1 MLTSS
6 SVFQSAAVAGQTVIK
21 YQPCCKFFLVGASV
35 AHDNSMMNIKTMQ
48 MRLQNIDPH
57 PLLKC
62 YIDKIWLFESSG
74 KMPVD
79 DLKLVVPNGHIKL
92 SIAFRNGIV
101 AAINRKRFISKE
113 QNISLTGLV
122 DVPVILDVDEDVA
135 TGTIVVE
142 FNPQGA
148 YRFFRI
154 SLNEIKNQI
163 HPLTDVLGTVAKQ
176 LEEHISNV
184 ESTEG
189 KVALLQ
195 QFLLNQFK
203 QQAEDSIF
211 EYCVAKITS
220 LKGKITVKEL
230 EKKTGYSS
238 RWLNMKFKDKLGI
251 SPKNLSTIIRFNQ
264 YYNAVANNNE
274 MDFMQ
279 NAFYDHYYDQ
289 SHFLK
294 EFKRFT
300 GLSHSGFELTTNNF
314 GKLFYKE

>member
-1 MLTSS
+1 
-6 SVFQSAAVAGQTVIK
+6 
-21 YQPCCKFFLVGASV
+21 
-35 AHDNSMMNIKTMQ
+35 MNTAMQ
-48 MRLQNIDPH
+48 MRLQNIVPH
-57 PLLKC
+57 PLLKN
-62 YIDKIWLFESSG
+62 YIEKMWLFESSG

-92 SIAFRNGIV
+92 SVAFRNGIV
-101 AAINRKRFISKE
+101 ASVNGRSFTSKE

-122 DVPVILDVDEDVA
+122 DVPVILDVEKDIA

-142 FNPQGA
+142 FNPRGA
-148 YRFFRI
+148 YRFFQI
-154 SLNEIKNQI
+154 SLGDIKNQI
-163 HPLTDVLGTVAKQ
+163 HSLTDILGTVAKQ
-176 LEEHISNV
+176 LEKKILNV
-184 ESTEG
+184 ESVDD
-189 KVALLQ
+189 KIILLQ
-195 QFLLNQFK
+195 QFLLKQFML
-203 QQAEDSIF
+203 QPEDPVF

-220 LKGKITVKEL
+220 SKGRITVKEL

-238 RWLNMKFKDKLGI
+238 RWLNMKFADKLGV

-264 YYNAVANNNE
+264 YYNAVANDNE

-300 GLSHSGFELTTNNF
+300 GLSHAGFENTTNDF

>member
-1 MLTSS
+1 
-6 SVFQSAAVAGQTVIK
+6 
-21 YQPCCKFFLVGASV
+21 
-35 AHDNSMMNIKTMQ
+35 MQ
-48 MRLQNIDPH
+48 MRLQNIEPH
-57 PLLKC
+57 PLLKS
-62 YIDKIWLFESSG
+62 YIEKMWLFESSG

-92 SIAFRNGIV
+92 SVAFRNGIV
-101 AAINRKRFISKE
+101 ASVNGREFTSKE

-122 DVPVILDVDEDVA
+122 DVPVILDVEKDVV

-148 YRFFRI
+148 YRFFQI
-154 SLNEIKNQI
+154 SLADIKNQI
-163 HPLTDVLGTVAKQ
+163 HPLKDILGTVAKQ
-176 LEEHISNV
+176 LEEQISNV
-184 ESTEG
+184 ESIDG
-189 KVALLQ
+189 KVALVQ
-195 QFLLNQFK
+195 QFLLNQFTLHT
-203 QQAEDSIF
+203 EDPIF

-220 LKGKITVKEL
+220 SKGKITIKEL

-279 NAFYDHYYDQ
+279 NAFYDYYYDQ

-300 GLSHSGFELTTNNF
+300 GQSHSGFENRTNDF
-314 GKLFYKE
+314 GKLFYRE

>member
-1 MLTSS
+1 
-6 SVFQSAAVAGQTVIK
+6 
-21 YQPCCKFFLVGASV
+21 
-35 AHDNSMMNIKTMQ
+35 MQ
-48 MRLQNIDPH
+48 MRLQNIEPH
-57 PLLKC
+57 YLLKS
-62 YIDKIWLFESSG
+62 YIDKMWLFESSG
-74 KMPVD
+74 KMPAA

-92 SIAFRNGIV
+92 SVAFRNGIV
-101 AAINRKRFISKE
+101 ASVNGKSFTSKE

-122 DVPVILDVDEDVA
+122 DVPVILDVEEDVA

-148 YRFFRI
+148 YRFFQI
-154 SLNEIKNQI
+154 SLNDIKNQI
-163 HPLTDVLGTVAKQ
+163 HPLTDIIGNVGKQ
-176 LEEHISNV
+176 LEEQISNV
-184 ESTEG
+184 ESIEDKIG
-189 KVALLQ
+189 LLQ
-195 QFLLNQFK
+195 QFLLKQFML
-203 QQAEDSIF
+203 QSEDSIF

-220 LKGKITVKEL
+220 SKGKITINEL

-238 RWLNMKFKDKLGI
+238 RWLNMKFADKLGI

-300 GLSHSGFELTTNNF
+300 GQSHSGFNNATNNF
-314 GKLFYKE
+314 GKLFYKG

>member
-1 MLTSS
+1 
-6 SVFQSAAVAGQTVIK
+6 
-21 YQPCCKFFLVGASV
+21 
-35 AHDNSMMNIKTMQ
+35 MQ
-48 MRLQNIDPH
+48 MRLQNIEPH
-57 PLLKC
+57 PLLKS
-62 YIDKIWLFESSG
+62 YIDKMWLFESSG
-74 KMPVD
+74 KMPAA

-92 SIAFRNGIV
+92 SVAFRNGIV
-101 AAINRKRFISKE
+101 ASVNGKSFTSKE

-122 DVPVILDVDEDVA
+122 DVPVILDVEEDIA

-148 YRFFRI
+148 YRFFQI
-154 SLNEIKNQI
+154 SLNDIKNQI
-163 HPLTDVLGTVAKQ
+163 HPLTDIIGIVGKQ
-176 LEEHISNV
+176 LEEQISNV
-184 ESTEG
+184 ESVDD
-189 KVALLQ
+189 KIVLLQ
-195 QFLLNQFK
+195 QFLLKQFML
-203 QQAEDSIF
+203 QSEDSIF

-220 LKGKITVKEL
+220 SKGKITIKEL

-238 RWLNMKFKDKLGI
+238 RWLNMKFANKLGI

-300 GLSHSGFELTTNNF
+300 GQTHSGFENKTNDF

>member
-1 MLTSS
+1 MRR
-6 SVFQSAAVAGQTVIK
+6 
-21 YQPCCKFFLVGASV
+21 VGCGRSGRK
-35 AHDNSMMNIKTMQ
+35 HDDRQMMQ
-48 MRLQNIDPH
+48 MRLQNIEPH
-57 PLLKC
+57 PLLKG
-62 YIDKIWLFESSG
+62 YIEKMWLFQSSG
-74 KMPVD
+74 KMPVE

-92 SIAFRNGIV
+92 SVAFRNGIV
-101 AAINRKRFISKE
+101 AAIKGQPFISKE

-142 FNPQGA
+142 FSPQGA
-148 YRFFRI
+148 YRFFHL
-154 SLNEIKNQI
+154 SFSDIKNQI
-163 HPLTDVLGTVAKQ
+163 CPLTDILGIVAQK
-176 LEEHISNV
+176 LEEQISNI
-184 ESTEG
+184 ESVEG

-195 QFLLNQFK
+195 QFLLKQFTL
-203 QQAEDSIF
+203 QAADSIF
-211 EYCVAKITS
+211 EYCVTKITLS
-220 LKGKITVKEL
+220 KGKITIREL

-264 YYNAVANNNE
+264 YYNAVANNGE

-279 NAFYDHYYDQ
+279 NAFYDYYYDQ

-300 GLSHSGFELTTNNF
+300 GLSHSGFKNTTNDF

>member
-1 MLTSS
+1 MRLE
-6 SVFQSAAVAGQTVIK
+6 
-21 YQPCCKFFLVGASV
+21 
-35 AHDNSMMNIKTMQ
+35 NIK
-48 MRLQNIDPH
+48 PH
-57 PLLKC
+57 PLLEG
-62 YIDKIWLFESSG
+62 YIEKMWLFESNG

-92 SIAFRNGIV
+92 SVAFRNGIV
-101 AAINRKRFISKE
+101 AEVGGKSFTSKE

-122 DVPVILDVDEDVA
+122 DVPVILDVEKDIA
-135 TGTIVVE
+135 TGTIIVE

-148 YRFFRI
+148 YRFFNLQFNNI
-154 SLNEIKNQI
+154 ANSI
-163 HPLTDVLGTVAKQ
+163 HPLTDILGTVAKQ
-176 LEEHISNV
+176 LEEQISYS
-184 ESTEG
+184 ESVEG
-189 KVALLQ
+189 KVTLLQ
-195 QFLLNQFK
+195 QFLLKQFML
-203 QQAEDSIF
+203 QQEDSIF

-220 LKGKITVKEL
+220 SKGKITVKEL

-238 RWLNMKFKDKLGI
+238 RWLNIKFKEKLGV
-251 SPKNLSTIIRFNQ
+251 SPKTLSTIIRFNQ
-264 YYNAVANNNE
+264 YYTAVANNSE

-300 GLSHSGFELTTNNF
+300 GQSHSGFENATNDF

>member
-1 MLTSS
+1 
-6 SVFQSAAVAGQTVIK
+6 
-21 YQPCCKFFLVGASV
+21 
-35 AHDNSMMNIKTMQ
+35 
-48 MRLQNIDPH
+48 MRLQNIEPH
-57 PLLKC
+57 PLLKS
-62 YIDKIWLFESSG
+62 YIDKMWLFESSG
-74 KMPVD
+74 KMPAA

-92 SIAFRNGIV
+92 SVAFRNGIV
-101 AAINRKRFISKE
+101 AAMNGKSFTSKE
-113 QNISLTGLV
+113 QNISLTGLA
-122 DVPVILDVDEDVA
+122 DVPVILDVEKDIA

-148 YRFFRI
+148 YRFFHL
-154 SLNEIKNQI
+154 SLNDIKNQI
-163 HPLTDVLGTVAKQ
+163 YPLTDILGTVAKQ
-176 LEEHISNV
+176 LEEQISNV
-184 ESTEG
+184 ESVEG

-195 QFLLNQFK
+195 QFLLEQFML
-203 QQAEDSIF
+203 QAEDSIF

-220 LKGKITVKEL
+220 SKGKITIKEL

-238 RWLNMKFKDKLGI
+238 RWLNMKFADKLGV
-251 SPKNLSTIIRFNQ
+251 SPKNLSTIVRFNQ

-300 GLSHSGFELTTNNF
+300 GQSHSGFENATNDF

>member
-1 MLTSS
+1 
-6 SVFQSAAVAGQTVIK
+6 
-21 YQPCCKFFLVGASV
+21 
-35 AHDNSMMNIKTMQ
+35 MQ
-48 MRLQNIDPH
+48 MRLQNIEPH
-57 PLLKC
+57 PLLKG
-62 YIDKIWLFESSG
+62 YIDKMWLFESNG

-79 DLKLVVPNGHIKL
+79 DLKLVVPNGHLKL
-92 SIAFRNGIV
+92 SVAFRNGIV
-101 AAINRKRFISKE
+101 AKMNGQSVTSKE
-113 QNISLTGLV
+113 QNISLTGLM
-122 DVPVILDVDEDVA
+122 DVPVILDVEKDVA

-142 FNPQGA
+142 FSPHGA
-148 YRFFRI
+148 YRFFHL
-154 SLNEIKNQI
+154 SLIDIKNQI
-163 HPLTDVLGTVAKQ
+163 YPLSDILGTVAKQ
-176 LEEHISNV
+176 LEDKISNIQSV
-184 ESTEG
+184 DG
-189 KVALLQ
+189 KVTVLQ
-195 QFLLNQFK
+195 QFLLNQFT

-220 LKGKITVKEL
+220 SKGKITIQEL

-251 SPKNLSTIIRFNQ
+251 SPKNLSTIIRFNE

-274 MDFMQ
+274 MEFMQ

-300 GLSHSGFELTTNNF
+300 GQSHSGFVNRTNDF

>member
-1 MLTSS
+1 
-6 SVFQSAAVAGQTVIK
+6 
-21 YQPCCKFFLVGASV
+21 
-35 AHDNSMMNIKTMQ
+35 MQ
-48 MRLQNIDPH
+48 MRLQNIEPH
-57 PLLKC
+57 PLLKS
-62 YIDKIWLFESSG
+62 YIEKMWLFESSG

-79 DLKLVVPNGHIKL
+79 DLKLVVPNGNIKL
-92 SIAFRNGIV
+92 SVAFRNGIV
-101 AAINRKRFISKE
+101 AAMNGQVFASKE
-113 QNISLTGLV
+113 QNINLTGLA
-122 DVPVILDVDEDVA
+122 DVPVILDVEEDIA

-142 FNPQGA
+142 FSPQGA

-154 SLNEIKNQI
+154 SLNEIQNQI
-163 HPLTDVLGTVAKQ
+163 YPLKDILGTVAKQ
-176 LEEHISNV
+176 LEEQISNV
-184 ESTEG
+184 QSIAG

-195 QFLLNQFK
+195 QFLLKQFM

-220 LKGKITVKEL
+220 SKGKITIKEL

-238 RWLNMKFKDKLGI
+238 RWLNMKFTNKLGI

-300 GLSHSGFELTTNNF
+300 GQSHSGFENTTNDF
-314 GKLFYKE
+314 SKLFYKE

>member
-1 MLTSS
+1 
-6 SVFQSAAVAGQTVIK
+6 
-21 YQPCCKFFLVGASV
+21 
-35 AHDNSMMNIKTMQ
+35 MQ
-48 MRLQNIDPH
+48 MRLQNIEPH
-57 PLLKC
+57 PLLKN
-62 YIDKIWLFESSG
+62 YIDKMWLFESSG
-74 KMPVD
+74 KMPAA

-101 AAINRKRFISKE
+101 ASVNGKSFTSKE

-122 DVPVILDVDEDVA
+122 DVPVILDAEEDIA

-148 YRFFRI
+148 YRFFQI
-154 SLNEIKNQI
+154 SLNDIKNQI
-163 HPLTDVLGTVAKQ
+163 HPLTDIIGIVGKQ
-176 LEEHISNV
+176 LEEQISNV
-184 ESTEG
+184 QSIEG
-189 KVALLQ
+189 KVNLLQ
-195 QFLLNQFK
+195 QFLLKQFTH
-203 QQAEDSIF
+203 QAEDSIF
-211 EYCVAKITS
+211 EYCVEKITS
-220 LKGKITVKEL
+220 SKGKITIKEL

-238 RWLNMKFKDKLGI
+238 RWLNMKFADKLGI

-300 GLSHSGFELTTNNF
+300 GQSHSGFEKTTNEF